1 MIERGVC
8 LGSKDEHNRHP
19 FLLNCGQH
27 RRTRSIE
34 SCKPFDREPNRHS
47 RNADGLNVHEML
59 FYRTVKVDAK
69 SLNY

>member
-8 LGSKDEHNRHP
+8 HGSKDEHNRH
-19 FLLNCGQH
+19 LRLWSTH

-34 SCKPFDREPNRHS
+34 SCVPFNREPNRHS

-69 SLNY
+69 SFNY